1 MSEKPFND
9 PNFNPYQ
16 SPQSDFSYDD
26 DNEVGALLDEPNS
39 LSIGQGAN
47 WIGQSWQIFK
57 ERPLLWIGSALLV
70 GFITIILSLL
80 AQTISYVGFIFNIA
94 ASFMGFTLM
103 AGIAYLAYGIDNGLE
118 ISFGDL
124 FAGFSYKLGDFFIM
138 TLIYFGLT
146 ILLVLVIILP
156 MAFFIGINAG
166 MTSEVGIGVMLISLA
181 FLLLLIPLIMMIW
194 FAPALILLNDL
205 KPFEAMKLSFK
216 GCLRN
221 VLPFLLYSIVMSI
234 AFVIAAIPLGLGL
247 LIIGPLAMIA
257 NYISYKEIFLAN
269 G

>member
-26 DNEVGALLDEPNS
+26 DDEVGALLDEPNS

-57 ERPLLWIGSALLV
+57 ERPLLWIGSILFFWFSTILLSVLANIPYIGLFFSIGLGISNFALL
-70 GFITIILSLL
+70 
-80 AQTISYVGFIFNIA
+80 
-94 ASFMGFTLM
+94 
-103 AGIAYLAYGIDNGLE
+103 AGLAYLAYGIDNGLD

-124 FAGFSYKLGDFFIM
+124 FTGFSYKLGDFFIM
-138 TLIYFGLT
+138 ALIYFGLW
-146 ILLVLVIILP
+146 ILVAFIAIVPIILV
-156 MAFFIGINAG
+156 AG
-166 MTSEVGIGVMLISLA
+166 TNISAMSDTTIILAGLIV
-181 FLLLLIPLIMMIW
+181 LLLIIPIFMMIW

-221 VLPFLLYSIVMSI
+221 ILPFLVYGILMSLV
-234 AFVIAAIPLGLGL
+234 AFVAAIPLGLGL
-247 LIIGPLAMIA
+247 FVAIPMTFIA
-257 NYISYKEIFLAN
+257 IYISYKEIFLAN